1 MSSISRLRWLY
12 GPTRDMLLQK
22 VMSTSTPVP
31 HASSG
36 MWMPISSSQLAP
48 TTSSSVL
55 LLLAAIGTSAI
66 TTMAAEKI
74 DHSKSTMQQQ
84 QQQHQRICM
93 NFRDE
98 AIPWIPLLFYNNL
111 RQYSLHW
118 TARSKSSYYTYCD
131 STAATTATETF
142 ISAKGMDGDT
152 ATRTKIPSKF
162 GHDATNTNTN
172 QSRRP
177 TVFTATTAND
187 SSHTST
193 TNRNP
198 SRIQR
203 HVRM

>member
-31 HASSG
+31 HASFG

-55 LLLAAIGTSAI
+55 LLLAVVGTTAI
-66 TTMAAEKI
+66 TTMVAEKI
-74 DHSKSTMQQQ
+74 DHSNSTMQQ

-111 RQYSLHW
+111 RQYSLYW
-118 TARSKSSYYTYCD
+118 TTPSKSSYYTFCD
-131 STAATTATETF
+131 ATAATTATDTF

-172 QSRRP
+172 QSRP

-187 SSHTST
+187 SSRTST

-198 SRIQR
+198 TRIQR